1 MAYSDALVSQ
11 LTLLDYWRH
20 NTEESQFIYERLNG
34 LNQSPLMPMSARY
47 LQQHIT
53 DIFSQAD
60 TYYISEE
67 IADVL
72 VGGFNTLPSTPL
84 GEVRPISLYGW
95 AFFQRPIVCPFPT
108 QFDDLWEIKG
118 LAWGPV
124 GRDSAGGLNLGIFVR
139 SPRSSHLPCSGM
151 TSWPWESGWDRPWGT
166 TEEVGVLAPWT
177 ADRELTDW
185 IRKLAFSFFAFIR
198 QECVSI
204 QTTPASRPIRR
215 HLPKAYTAEPVIKII
230 QLRRR
235 SPATTSGTAEQ
246 RDYSCRWLVR
256 GHWRNQFYPRS
267 KSHRPRFIP
276 AYVKGPDD
284 KPLKP
289 TKSSIFAVVR

>member
-1 MAYSDALVSQ
+1 MNYSDALVSQ
-11 LTLLDYWRH
+11 LSLLDYWRH
-20 NTEESQFIYERLNG
+20 NTEESEFIYKRLDG
-34 LNQSPLMPMSARY
+34 LLHDRRLMPRSARL
-47 LQQHIT
+47 LQQNMVS
-53 DIFSQAD
+53 IFSQAD

-72 VGGFNTLPSTPL
+72 VAGFDTLPNTPL
-84 GEVRPISLYGW
+84 GEVRPNSLYGW
-95 AFFQRPIVCPFPT
+95 AFFQRPMVCPFPT
-108 QFDDLWEIKG
+108 RGNVTWTIQA
-118 LAWGPV
+118 LAWGPF
-124 GRDSAGGLNLGIFVR
+124 GWDSDEGLNLGIFVR
-139 SPRSSHLPCSGM
+139 NPWSSHLPCSGM
-151 TSWPWESGWDRPWGT
+151 TSWDWESGWDRDGWI
-166 TEEVGVLAPWT
+166 VDAGV

-185 IRKLAFSFFAFIR
+185 TRKLAFSFFAFIR

-204 QTTPASRPIRR
+204 QHQSVSRPIRR
-215 HLPKAYTAEPVIKII
+215 HLPPSYTAEPVIKII

-235 SPATTSGTAEQ
+235 SPATNGLEPQS

-256 GHWRNQFYPRS
+256 GHWRNQFYPSS

-284 KPLKP
+284 KPLKS

>member
-1 MAYSDALVSQ
+1 MTYSDALVSQ

-20 NTEESQFIYERLNG
+20 NTEESQFIYERLG
-34 LNQSPLMPMSARY
+34 RRLTPISARS

-53 DIFSQAD
+53 DIFSRAD

-72 VGGFNTLPSTPL
+72 VGGFDTLPNTPL
-84 GEVRPISLYGW
+84 GEVRPNSLYGW

-108 QFDDLWEIKG
+108 PFDTMWEIKG

-124 GRDSAGGLNLGIFVR
+124 GRDSAGGLNLGVFVR
-139 SPRSSHLPCSGM
+139 SPQSSHLPCSGM
-151 TSWPWESGWDRPWGT
+151 MSWPWESGWDRIR
-166 TEEVGVLAPWT
+166 EEKAQAGV
-177 ADRELTDW
+177 ADRELMVW
-185 IRKLAFSFFAFIR
+185 LRKLVFSFFAFIR

-235 SPATTSGTAEQ
+235 SPATNGLEPQS

-256 GHWRNQFYPRS
+256 GHWRNQFYPSS

-284 KPLKP
+284 KPLKS

>member
-1 MAYSDALVSQ
+1 MTYSDALISQ
-11 LTLLDYWRH
+11 LSLLDYWRQ
-20 NTEESQFIYERLNG
+20 NTEESQFIYERLDRR
-34 LNQSPLMPMSARY
+34 LTPISARS

-53 DIFSQAD
+53 DIFSRAD

-72 VGGFNTLPSTPL
+72 VGGFDTLPSTPL
-84 GEVRPISLYGW
+84 GEVRPNSRYGW
-95 AFFQRPIVCPFPT
+95 AFFQRPIACPFPT
-108 QFDDLWEIKG
+108 QFDHMWEIKG
-118 LAWGPV
+118 LAWGPF
-124 GRDSAGGLNLGIFVR
+124 GRGNSAGGLNLGVFVR
-139 SPRSSHLPCSGM
+139 SPQSSHLPCSGM
-151 TSWPWESGWDRPWGT
+151 TSWPWESGWESLG
-166 TEEVGVLAPWT
+166 EEIAQDGV
-177 ADRELTDW
+177 ADRELADW
-185 IRKLAFSFFAFIR
+185 IRKLAFAFFAFIR

-256 GHWRNQFYPRS
+256 GHWRNQFYPS
-267 KSHRPRFIP
+267 SQSHRPRFIP

-284 KPLKP
+284 KPLKA
-289 TKSSIFAVVR
+289 TKSAIFAVVR

>member
-1 MAYSDALVSQ
+1 MSYSDALVSQ
-11 LTLLDYWRH
+11 LYLLDYWRH
-20 NTEESQFIYERLNG
+20 NTEESEFIYEGLNG
-34 LNQSPLMPMSARY
+34 LKPMSARY

-72 VGGFNTLPSTPL
+72 VGAFDTLPSTPL
-84 GEVRPISLYGW
+84 GDVRPNSLYGW
-95 AFFQRPIVCPFPT
+95 AFFQRPIVCPFLT
-108 QFDDLWEIKG
+108 RFDHMWEVQG

-124 GRDSAGGLNLGIFVR
+124 GRDSAGGLNLSIFVR

-151 TSWPWESGWDRPWGT
+151 ISWPWESGWDRPWSP
-166 TEEVGVLAPWT
+166 TEEV
-177 ADRELTDW
+177 TDW
-185 IRKLAFSFFAFIR
+185 IRKLVFSFFAFIR

-204 QTTPASRPIRR
+204 QSQSASRPIRR
-215 HLPKAYTAEPVIKII
+215 HLPPSYIADPVIKII

-235 SPATTSGTAEQ
+235 SPATNGLEPQS

-256 GHWRNQFYPRS
+256 GHWRNQFYPSS

-284 KPLKP
+284 KPLKS

>member
-1 MAYSDALVSQ
+1 MNYSDALVSQ
-11 LTLLDYWRH
+11 LSLLDYWRH
-20 NTEESQFIYERLNG
+20 NTEESQFIYERLYRR
-34 LNQSPLMPMSARY
+34 LTPISARS

-84 GEVRPISLYGW
+84 GEVRPNSLYGW

-108 QFDDLWEIKG
+108 QFDRMWEVKG
-118 LAWGPV
+118 LAWGPF
-124 GRDSAGGLNLGIFVR
+124 GRGHSAGGLNLGVFVR
-139 SPRSSHLPCSGM
+139 SPQSAHLPCSSM
-151 TSWPWESGWDRPWGT
+151 TSWPWESGWESLG
-166 TEEVGVLAPWT
+166 EEIAQAGV
-177 ADRELTDW
+177 ADRELADW
-185 IRKLAFSFFAFIR
+185 IRKLAFAFFAFIR

-215 HLPKAYTAEPVIKII
+215 HLPKAYTADPVIKII

-235 SPATTSGTAEQ
+235 SPATNGGESQSRG
-246 RDYSCRWLVR
+246 YSCRWLVR
-256 GHWRNQFYPRS
+256 GHWRNQFYPS
-267 KSHRPRFIP
+267 SQSHRPRFIP

>member
-1 MAYSDALVSQ
+1 MTYSDALVSQ
-11 LTLLDYWRH
+11 LILLDYWRH
-20 NTEESQFIYERLNG
+20 NTEESQFIYERLG
-34 LNQSPLMPMSARY
+34 RRLTPISARS
-47 LQQHIT
+47 LQQHIA
-53 DIFSQAD
+53 DIFSRAD

-72 VGGFNTLPSTPL
+72 VGGFDTLPNTPL
-84 GEVRPISLYGW
+84 GEVRPNSLYGW

-108 QFDDLWEIKG
+108 PFDTMWEIKG

-124 GRDSAGGLNLGIFVR
+124 GLDSVGGLNLGIFVR
-139 SPRSSHLPCSGM
+139 SPQSSHLPCSGM
-151 TSWPWESGWDRPWGT
+151 TSWPWESGWDRIR
-166 TEEVGVLAPWT
+166 EEKAQAGV
-177 ADRELTDW
+177 ADRELMVW
-185 IRKLAFSFFAFIR
+185 LRKLVFSFFAFIR

-204 QTTPASRPIRR
+204 QTMPASRPIRR
-215 HLPKAYTAEPVIKII
+215 HLPKAYTAEPVIKVI

-256 GHWRNQFYPRS
+256 GHWRNQFYPSS

-284 KPLKP
+284 KPLKS